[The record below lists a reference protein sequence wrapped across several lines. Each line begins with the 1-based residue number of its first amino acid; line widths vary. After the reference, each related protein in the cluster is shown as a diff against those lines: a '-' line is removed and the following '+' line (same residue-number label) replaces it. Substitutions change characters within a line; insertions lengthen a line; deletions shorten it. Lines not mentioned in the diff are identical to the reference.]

1 MVKYLTVI
9 VDGSRPP
16 GLYRWRSRAHPA
28 AVSRDLAPVGV
39 YCHVLDGARVF
50 DRGSLFAVC
59 AAVLR
64 FPERFSDDWAGL
76 SGCLADRSWLPGRA
90 HVVIWEHFGILA
102 RHDAAAWESA
112 RDIFGFQAARSGK
125 DGPPL
130 YVLLRGPGPAGDLPV
145 L

>member
-1 MVKYLTVI
+1 VRYLTVI

-28 AVSRDLAPVGV
+28 AVSRDLAPADIQ
-39 YCHVLDGARVF
+39 CHVLDGARVW
-50 DRGSLFAVC
+50 DEVTLFVAC

-64 FPERFSDDWAGL
+64 FPDRFSDDWAGL
-76 SGCLADRSWLPGRA
+76 ADCLADRSWLPGRV
-90 HVVIWEHFGILA
+90 HVVIWEHYGTLA
-102 RHDAAAWESA
+102 RNDLRAWETA
-112 RDIFGFQAARSGK
+112 RDIFGVQATMSGK

-130 YVLLRGPGPAGDLPV
+130 YVLLRGPGPSVDLPV